1 MLGLDDSWENAKLR
15 KTLWQ
20 RQWWRQTSDKFKS
33 ENLTW
38 PFGLDKL
45 INSKVNEI
53 NEIQQFS
60 LPPLK
65 VEILPI
71 PYSINDSIFDL
82 KIALYAQ
89 ILLPTAHFKTFS
101 IAQNS
106 KFSMTFK
113 CKIQYTFNISLIC
126 YEIKR
131 WENKTT
137 SETFFKKKLV
147 RCIFFSHLCC
157 RSIPHVW
164 RLKLERSTTKY
175 MCVKFKQKRKSA
187 LDIAMITK
195 LKAIQ
200 RTKIL
205 IY

>member
-1 MLGLDDSWENAKLR
+1 MYCAKFGWNWLRIFEKNVDVFSLFVYYLPLEWSTIPHLNKSESYSVLGLDDSWENAKLR

-33 ENLTW
+33 EKLTW

-137 SETFFKKKLV
+137 SETF
-147 RCIFFSHLCC
+147 
-157 RSIPHVW
+157 
-164 RLKLERSTTKY
+164 
-175 MCVKFKQKRKSA
+175 
-187 LDIAMITK
+187 
-195 LKAIQ
+195 
-200 RTKIL
+200 
-205 IY
+205 